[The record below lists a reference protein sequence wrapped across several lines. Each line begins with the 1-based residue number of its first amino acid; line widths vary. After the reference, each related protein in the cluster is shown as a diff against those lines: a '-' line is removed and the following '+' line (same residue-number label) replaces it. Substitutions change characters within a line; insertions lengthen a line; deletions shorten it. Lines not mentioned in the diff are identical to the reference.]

1 MSTVILD
8 VYLNNVNVND
18 VNINN
23 VNVNYVILN
32 HVILKTTTSLNMTLR
47 IGTKHQLIASGTIMN
62 YNDTLAKEA
71 TASSN
76 RVAQ

>member
-32 HVILKTTTSLNMTLR
+32 HVILKTTTSLDMT
-47 IGTKHQLIASGTIMN
+47 KK
-62 YNDTLAKEA
+62 TLGARRTEKMQQPN
-71 TASSN
+71 S
-76 RVAQ
+76 

>member
-32 HVILKTTTSLNMTLR
+32 HVILKTTTSLDMT
-47 IGTKHQLIASGTIMN
+47 KK
-62 YNDTLAKEA
+62 DTRCETYGKNA
-71 TASSN
+71 TT
-76 RVAQ
+76 

>member
-32 HVILKTTTSLNMTLR
+32 HVILKTTTSLDMT
-47 IGTKHQLIASGTIMN
+47 KK
-62 YNDTLAKEA
+62 TLGVRRTEKMQQPN
-71 TASSN
+71 S
-76 RVAQ
+76 